1 MSRPGRAGE
10 PRTGAHEALVW
21 ASYYMVASVILWVPK
36 LLGLSEILIGLPPLV
51 FMAYVIHKSHKARRA
66 RRAEEAREILDADH
80 AAHMCEVTLE
90 LLGDLEGHPGDPR
103 LRTALERLYCGIG
116 TLASRYRRYLDDG
129 AIRSALEAEETILRA
144 ELGEEHEIAERIA
157 LVGDHLGAIRSG
169 TLDVDHRRLSDARG
183 RV

>member
-1 MSRPGRAGE
+1 
-10 PRTGAHEALVW
+10 
-21 ASYYMVASVILWVPK
+21 MVASVILWVPK

-80 AAHMCEVTLE
+80 
-90 LLGDLEGHPGDPR
+90 
-103 LRTALERLYCGIG
+103 
-116 TLASRYRRYLDDG
+116 
-129 AIRSALEAEETILRA
+129 
-144 ELGEEHEIAERIA
+144 EIAERIA
-157 LVGDHLGAIRSG
+157 LVGHHLGAIRSG